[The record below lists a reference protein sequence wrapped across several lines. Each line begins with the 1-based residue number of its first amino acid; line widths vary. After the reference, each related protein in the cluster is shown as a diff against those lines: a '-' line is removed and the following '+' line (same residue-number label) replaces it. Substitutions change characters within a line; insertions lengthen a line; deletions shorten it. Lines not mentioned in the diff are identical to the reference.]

1 VSALCRRVL
10 AVRAAALLLLV
21 AVALPA
27 RAGGGDVDWRQAA
40 DLEGFGAVDIVVRAD
55 SDASP
60 PAAELLLEDK
70 AGNVAYRFP
79 PLPGTGT
86 WGYYQ
91 TGDVALVDVDAD
103 GRLDVVVIVELMTG
117 IGPGG
122 ADPFRQAGVYLRRGD
137 GFERAEA
144 LEEAVNEPPGFDRW
158 ADMAGLLRV
167 LGEIEGDGT
176 G

>member
-1 VSALCRRVL
+1 MSAVHRSAL
-10 AVRAAALLLLV
+10 AVGAAALLLLV
-21 AVALPA
+21 APAAPA

-40 DLEGFGAVDIVVRAD
+40 DLAGFGTIDIVVRAD
-55 SDASP
+55 FDASP
-60 PAAELLLEDK
+60 PAADLLLEDR

-79 PLPGTGT
+79 PLPGTGA

-103 GRLDVVVIVELMTG
+103 GRLDVVVIVELVTG
-117 IGPGG
+117 IGPAG

-137 GFERAEA
+137 GFVRAEA

-158 ADMAGLLRV
+158 DDMAGLLRV
-167 LGEIEGDGT
+167 LAE
-176 G
+176 